1 MMPAPLCRPLFFLVV
16 LFAPLGVVAPKAIV
30 PLLLITALW
39 QFSTLYINGEWR
51 WIFNGPVVITM
62 GLITVCAL
70 TSVLWSLNPVAGL
83 ITVTK
88 LVSIFLAIVLL
99 LDSVWAIEGD
109 DKKRFIKAFLISY
122 AIASVMIGSETLLG
136 AAGHDWFARVSH
148 RAEYDLSVLNRAGI
162 ILLLAAWPAT
172 LMMWQEN
179 RRLLALL
186 TILAAAVV
194 IMLGVSNSN
203 ALALIFAM
211 VGALL
216 AWLLGPRLQMAL
228 AIIFAIGILVAPIF
242 SATFLKPE
250 RVTSYFGEVHYS
262 ALHRLH
268 IWHFTAQRVTEKP
281 ILGWGM
287 DAARRIP
294 GGDKKL
300 AGGGMVM
307 GMHPHNATL
316 QIWLELGAVGALL
329 VGILV
334 FFLWRAIS
342 ALADPAARATAT
354 AMLISAFTVANLSF
368 GIWQTW
374 WMAVLAASSALWL
387 VTNQVS
393 GK

>member
-228 AIIFAIGILVAPIF
+228 AINFAIGILVAPIF